1 LKIDIDD
8 IVSAA
13 NLAGLAGEQ
22 RTLFMEKINMLAKE
36 KEEDRLASKV
46 PKRKNEHF
54 IVIKGENVNPDLL
67 QGAVFTMPEGSDPA
81 LLLDAIRAATV
92 DQNIQKKNKK
102 KANIQTFSDALTVK
116 AKHQKERGYKGLT
129 KEFCRIIAITPE
141 QDKTFIST
149 KIAKEED
156 FS

>member
-1 LKIDIDD
+1 MTLSIDD
-8 IVSAA
+8 IVSAITLA
-13 NLAGLAGEQ
+13 NITGES
-22 RTLFMEKINMLAKE
+22 RSLLMEKINMLAKE
-36 KEEDRLASKV
+36 KQDEKEANKV

-141 QDKTFIST
+141 QDKTFISI
-149 KIAKEED
+149 KLAKEED